1 MKILI
6 IEDNKD
12 LQTIYK
18 DLFTQAG
25 YEVLMS
31 DNGLAG
37 ITDAVE
43 VLPDIILLDIMIP
56 ELDGYDFLSALK
68 NNTSMRPLVIV
79 CSNLSQQADIDRAME
94 SGADAYLKKSDYIG
108 ADLVKAVENLYNNRS
123 TKSNQAVE

>member
-43 VLPDIILLDIMIP
+43 VLPDIILLDIMTP

-123 TKSNQAVE
+123 TKSNQAVK

>member
-43 VLPDIILLDIMIP
+43 VLPDIILLDIMTP

>member
-43 VLPDIILLDIMIP
+43 VLPDIILLDIMTP
-56 ELDGYDFLSALK
+56 ELDGYDFLSALR

-108 ADLVKAVENLYNNRS
+108 NDLVKAVENLYNNRQ
-123 TKSNQAVE
+123 TKPTQAVE

>member
-37 ITDAVE
+37 ITEAVE
-43 VLPDIILLDIMIP
+43 VLPDIILLDIMTP